1 MNGSLL
7 KSFIIYETTRR
18 APASPLG
25 QQLLGLELIWSIVL
39 SLKLSSTLLVLKAIS
54 SWEALTQAQ
63 EEVYLDYMIIWI
75 WINLKCDSNYYRTS
89 KGDIVDKKEKDS
101 I

>member
-7 KSFIIYETTRR
+7 KSLIIYETTRR

-39 SLKLSSTLLVLKAIS
+39 SLKLSSTLLVFQAIS

-63 EEVYLDYMIIWI
+63 EEVYLDYMII
-75 WINLKCDSNYYRTS
+75 
-89 KGDIVDKKEKDS
+89 
-101 I
+101 